1 MNEAFQSDLT
11 NFDLVVL
18 GGGLAGIT
26 AARQAA
32 RSGMVTALVCNQI
45 GGNYLH
51 KGCMEARYL
60 HENAKTIRYCA
71 SARHKGIVIKGLALD
86 MIEMMRR
93 KKDQI
98 DRIESDME
106 AELRNLEETSSRIHV
121 FEGIGRALPNGT
133 MDVMDRHKQQRQITW
148 QKLIVAAGSL
158 PTKREFLEGFN
169 EVLTD
174 EEILNLGY
182 IPNELTI
189 MGEGCVACEIASIY
203 SVMGSQVTIITEKNA
218 ILKGLDLQVVGRLEE
233 QMKKKGIRI
242 HKKTKPTDIYK
253 DSLGGVHIELLHDD
267 GQKETIICSDIY
279 MASERTGNFAG
290 LDALRLEKNNGKIV
304 VDDYCATSLKNVYAI
319 GDVTSRSES
328 AYQAEAMA
336 RLVIGNITG
345 DQPHRLDYFLM
356 PTCIHSFPEIAC
368 IGLDVKAASEL
379 YEDVRIGLA
388 PLGTDAGDL
397 FDEDKQGFVK
407 VVVDGQY
414 LGILGVHIIGEN
426 APEIIGQA
434 QALMAMEGTVMD
446 AERVIHPHPS
456 LSQAL
461 QDAIDKIEK

>member
-148 QKLIVAAGSL
+148 QKLIVATGSL

-174 EEILNLGY
+174 EEILFSESQSRIVVTVKKDDEKEFLKIMGKNNCVYLGET
-182 IPNELTI
+182 NNSGRLTI
-189 MGEGCVACEIASIY
+189 KSDTGTLINDDIEELKSLW
-203 SVMGSQVTIITEKNA
+203 QNA
-218 ILKGLDLQVVGRLEE
+218 LI
-233 QMKKKGIRI
+233 
-242 HKKTKPTDIYK
+242 
-253 DSLGGVHIELLHDD
+253 
-267 GQKETIICSDIY
+267 
-279 MASERTGNFAG
+279 F
-290 LDALRLEKNNGKIV
+290 
-304 VDDYCATSLKNVYAI
+304 
-319 GDVTSRSES
+319 
-328 AYQAEAMA
+328 
-336 RLVIGNITG
+336 
-345 DQPHRLDYFLM
+345 
-356 PTCIHSFPEIAC
+356 
-368 IGLDVKAASEL
+368 
-379 YEDVRIGLA
+379 
-388 PLGTDAGDL
+388 
-397 FDEDKQGFVK
+397 
-407 VVVDGQY
+407 
-414 LGILGVHIIGEN
+414 
-426 APEIIGQA
+426 
-434 QALMAMEGTVMD
+434 
-446 AERVIHPHPS
+446 
-456 LSQAL
+456 
-461 QDAIDKIEK
+461 